1 MSEEP
6 GYVDKHIHQSFRDLT
21 LAGSYCKL
29 LVRNISFPSLKAPRL
44 LRDENKSA
52 KVTSRLNIS
61 SDCAAMGLDAKN
73 KNQPLLKQKIYI

>member
-1 MSEEP
+1 MGKIPKYVKSLENQYQRKLYIMSEEP

-44 LRDENKSA
+44 LREEN
-52 KVTSRLNIS
+52 
-61 SDCAAMGLDAKN
+61 
-73 KNQPLLKQKIYI
+73 NQPKSLHG